1 MSYQKKLEAKERKL
15 RMVYVSSY
23 IPRQCG
29 IATFTKDLT
38 NAINELNPE
47 CLAEIIAVTDSY
59 HQDYDYPWEVKYRI
73 KQNDF
78 STYTA
83 AADYINQSSVEIVHI
98 QHEFG
103 LFGGEQGEYL
113 IPFMDCLQKPIVVT
127 LHTVLQKPSP
137 KNLEVMRRMSE
148 LSKVFI
154 VISQIA
160 ANRLKKIYNLDEKCK
175 IVVIPHG
182 VFDFSKV
189 DPNKYKGRIG
199 LKGKKI
205 LMTHGLIN
213 PDKGIEDAIKALPKI
228 VKKFPEVVY
237 LIVGKTHPLII
248 KHQGEKYRRG
258 LIELAKELKVS
269 RHLLFKDRFM
279 SLERLVDYIQA
290 ADIDLTLHLKK
301 DQISSGTLA
310 KSIGAGKVCIS
321 TPYFYAQ
328 EVLAEG
334 RGIIVPMKD
343 PDKIAKEVIDLFSHP
358 KKMEEIRDRAYE
370 YGRKMIWSNV
380 ALKHLD
386 LFSMLKKKAKK

>member
-1 MSYQKKLEAKERKL
+1 
-15 RMVYVSSY
+15 
-23 IPRQCG
+23 
-29 IATFTKDLT
+29 
-38 NAINELNPE
+38 
-47 CLAEIIAVTDSY
+47 
-59 HQDYDYPWEVKYRI
+59 
-73 KQNDF
+73 
-78 STYTA
+78 
-83 AADYINQSSVEIVHI
+83 
-98 QHEFG
+98 
-103 LFGGEQGEYL
+103 
-113 IPFMDCLQKPIVVT
+113 MDCLQKPIVVT

-343 PDKIAKEVIDLFSHP
+343 PDKIAKEVIVLFSHP